1 MVGSEINQ
9 HKLVKNAIVLI
20 VKNYVIRYYNK

>member
-1 MVGSEINQ
+1 MLFMVGSEINQ

-20 VKNYVIRYYNK
+20 AKNYIIR